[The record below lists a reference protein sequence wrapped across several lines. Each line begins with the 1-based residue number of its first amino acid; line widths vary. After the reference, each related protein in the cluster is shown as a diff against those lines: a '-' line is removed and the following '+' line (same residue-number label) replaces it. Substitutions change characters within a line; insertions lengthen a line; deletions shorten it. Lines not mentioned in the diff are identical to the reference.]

1 MATFAYRAVNR
12 VGQTDSGEVQARD
25 HSEAVER
32 VRSLG
37 IVPVEVKERP
47 ARRELAPKL
56 RGSSRTRTETTKAL
70 GELGV
75 LLNAGLPLDR
85 ALALSLE
92 NIEQPE

>member
-37 IVPVEVKERP
+37 
-47 ARRELAPKL
+47 
-56 RGSSRTRTETTKAL
+56 
-70 GELGV
+70 
-75 LLNAGLPLDR
+75 DR
-85 ALALSLE
+85 KSVV
-92 NIEQPE
+92 